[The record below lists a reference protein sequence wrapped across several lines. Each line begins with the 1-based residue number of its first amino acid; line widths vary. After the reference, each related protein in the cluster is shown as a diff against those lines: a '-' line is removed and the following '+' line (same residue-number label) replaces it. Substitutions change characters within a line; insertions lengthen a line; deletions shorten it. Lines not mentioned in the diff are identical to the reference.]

1 MDMICR
7 QPFLALQYFFQKDK
21 TCASKTKESMQII
34 SDIHHFMNDTNG
46 SFRLLETRAASCMW
60 QKLTT
65 LVFSYYLARILEIL
79 RYRNS
84 SGLKEIEID
93 LAAFLKKAEL
103 NGVSFKR
110 NKSEVVLLLSTAP
123 QILRIFNKTKSQAF
137 FLEQNFQHYIIFCF
151 QNLPLICV
159 L

>member
-1 MDMICR
+1 
-7 QPFLALQYFFQKDK
+7 
-21 TCASKTKESMQII
+21 
-34 SDIHHFMNDTNG
+34 
-46 SFRLLETRAASCMW
+46 
-60 QKLTT
+60 
-65 LVFSYYLARILEIL
+65 VFSYYLARILEIL

-137 FLEQNFQHYIIFCF
+137 FLE
-151 QNLPLICV
+151 
-159 L
+159 